1 MDAFDADRAEALDKD
16 CFFAIDAALAR
27 ADAAEADAAER
38 AEDRDAGESSFVDE
52 EMGAE
57 GAEEEEEELGVDE
70 WLELLSLLE
79 LIELPWRLWDE
90 LSSG

>member
-27 ADAAEADAAER
+27 ADTAEADAAER
-38 AEDRDAGESSFVDE
+38 AEDRDAGESLFVDE
-52 EMGAE
+52 EEGAE
-57 GAEEEEEELGVDE
+57 GAEETKEEEEEEEEEEELDVDE

-79 LIELPWRLWDE
+79 LIELPW
-90 LSSG
+90 

>member
-38 AEDRDAGESSFVDE
+38 AEDRDAGDSSFVDDE
-52 EMGAE
+52 TGAE
-57 GAEEEEEELGVDE
+57 GADVTKEAEEEAEELGVDE
-70 WLELLSLLE
+70 WLELLSLFE
-79 LIELPWRLWDE
+79 LIELPW
-90 LSSG
+90 

>member
-27 ADAAEADAAER
+27 ADTAEADAAER

-52 EMGAE
+52 ETGAE
-57 GAEEEEEELGVDE
+57 GAEVTKEEEEEEEELGVDE

-79 LIELPWRLWDE
+79 LIESPW
-90 LSSG
+90 

>member
-52 EMGAE
+52 ETGAE
-57 GAEEEEEELGVDE
+57 GAEDE

>member
-38 AEDRDAGESSFVDE
+38 AEDRDAGESAFVDE
-52 EMGAE
+52 ETGAGGAE
-57 GAEEEEEELGVDE
+57 VTKEEEDEGEELGVDE

-79 LIELPWRLWDE
+79 LIELPW
-90 LSSG
+90 

>member
-57 GAEEEEEELGVDE
+57 GAEVTKEEEEEEEELGVDE
-70 WLELLSLLE
+70 WLELLSLFE
-79 LIELPWRLWDE
+79 LIELPW
-90 LSSG
+90 

>member
-57 GAEEEEEELGVDE
+57 GAEVTKEEEEEEEEEELGVDE
-70 WLELLSLLE
+70 WLELLSLFE
-79 LIELPWRLWDE
+79 LIELPW
-90 LSSG
+90 

>member
-1 MDAFDADRAEALDKD
+1 LDAFDADRAEALDKD

-52 EMGAE
+52 ETGAE
-57 GAEEEEEELGVDE
+57 GAEVTKEEEEEEEELGVDE
-70 WLELLSLLE
+70 WLELLSLFE
-79 LIELPWRLWDE
+79 LIELPW
-90 LSSG
+90 

>member
-52 EMGAE
+52 ETGAE
-57 GAEEEEEELGVDE
+57 GAEVTKEEEEDEEELGVDE
-70 WLELLSLLE
+70 WLELLSLFE
-79 LIELPWRLWDE
+79 LIELPW
-90 LSSG
+90 

>member
-1 MDAFDADRAEALDKD
+1 LDAFDADRAEALDKD

-52 EMGAE
+52 ETGAE
-57 GAEEEEEELGVDE
+57 GAEVTKEEEEEEEEELGVDE

-79 LIELPWRLWDE
+79 LIELPW
-90 LSSG
+90 